1 MQRWDGRHWSLITL
15 YTAKC
20 GYQKT
25 IRNKIQPSM
34 SKFKLCS
41 NLQTSHWGLREN
53 PAFND
58 QAMESA
64 TGASWKNMCFHVFSL
79 GWCSLVTKKLLG
91 SNTLTVLETNKVL
104 QGWKNGHK
112 RQLNM
117 FWKTSSPTSGR
128 AQPEPFPLG
137 SAEPVAQNGLQK
149 KRASAGV
156 VVWCCV
162 TSCGPK
168 FENSNL
174 YIYTCKY
181 FLNQKCKKPVGFCMG
196 GWPTIPLVFFSKQK
210 TMKT

>member
-1 MQRWDGRHWSLITL
+1 
-15 YTAKC
+15 
-20 GYQKT
+20 
-25 IRNKIQPSM
+25 
-34 SKFKLCS
+34 
-41 NLQTSHWGLREN
+41 
-53 PAFND
+53 
-58 QAMESA
+58 
-64 TGASWKNMCFHVFSL
+64 MCFHVFSL

-137 SAEPVAQNGLQK
+137 SAEAVAQNGLQK

-196 GWPTIPLVFFSKQK
+196 GWPTIPLVFFRNKKPWKPKPYLMIWWHPSFR
-210 TMKT
+210 TCFSWI